1 MDNVKTVE
9 TIRALCK
16 KKKTSLTRLEEKLGF
31 SNGYIGKMAKRP
43 SSPPYDKLVAIA
55 NELGVTVADLTG
67 EKENPASVYTGGEV
81 DSAKMLTYLD
91 NLSTKKPTVQGDGLI
106 SDLPQ
111 EVQDLISLCQ
121 ENPQFANAL
130 ITLAQQIQNGLSG
143 QA

>member
-9 TIRALCK
+9 TVRALCK

-81 DSAKMLTYLD
+81 DTAKMLTCLD
-91 NLSTKKPTVQGDGLI
+91 NLSTKKPTAQGDGLTEKQKYAI
-106 SDLPQ
+106 ELIKSTSD
-111 EVQDLISLCQ
+111 DDIDKLIGMFKIWTG
-121 ENPQFANAL
+121 EK
-130 ITLAQQIQNGLSG
+130 
-143 QA
+143 

>member
-81 DSAKMLTYLD
+81 DTAKMLTYLE
-91 NLSTKKPTVQGDGLI
+91 NLSTKKPTAQGDGLRERL
-106 SDLPQ
+106 SKLSYEDLLLLQ
-111 EVQDLISLCQ
+111 EDVIAELRKR
-121 ENPQFANAL
+121 
-130 ITLAQQIQNGLSG
+130 G
-143 QA
+143 QK